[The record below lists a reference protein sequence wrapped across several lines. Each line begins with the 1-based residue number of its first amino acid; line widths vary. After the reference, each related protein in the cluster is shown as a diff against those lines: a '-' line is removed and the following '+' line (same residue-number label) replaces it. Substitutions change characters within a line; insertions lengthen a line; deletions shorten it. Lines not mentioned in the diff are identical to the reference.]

1 MAAVTLTPPPP
12 SRSPWQRFYGWVL
25 ERRRGRHSD
34 RARRLPCP
42 VVSIGNLHWGGT
54 GKTPLTAAIAA
65 HLRDAGRTVAILS
78 RGYKGKGEGVRV
90 VSTGGGPLLGPGLV
104 GDEPVL
110 LAGELPGVGVVVC
123 ADRYLAGVHALE
135 RFDPK
140 PDLFL
145 LDDGFSHVR
154 LARDVDIL
162 AFPAADPFASGRL
175 APAGRLREP
184 LGASRHAEAVVMTA
198 ARPGDGEA
206 LGAALAPFG
215 FAGNA
220 YDSRTVALPARLSSG
235 EPLEPG
241 ARVITVSG
249 IARSRPFHELAREQ
263 GFEIVASLD
272 LPDHHGYPDATLR
285 SIQRLWLGDGAD
297 AVLTTSKD
305 QVKLLGRLDLP
316 LAELPIRAEPEAGFW
331 TWLDGRVSGLIT
343 GR

>member
-1 MAAVTLTPPPP
+1 MPPVTLTPPPP

-25 ERRRGRHSD
+25 ERRRAWYST

-42 VVSIGNLHWGGT
+42 VVSVGNLHWGGT

-65 HLRDAGRTVAILS
+65 HLRDASRTVAILS
-78 RGYKGKGEGVRV
+78 RGYKGKGDGVRV
-90 VSTGGGPLLGPGLV
+90 VSTGDGPLLGPGLA

-110 LAGELPGVGVVVC
+110 LAGELPGVGVVVGP
-123 ADRYLAGVHALE
+123 DRYLAGVHALE
-135 RFDPK
+135 RFDPQ

-154 LARDVDIL
+154 LARDLDIL
-162 AFPAADPFASGRL
+162 VFPAADPFASGRL
-175 APAGRLREP
+175 APSGRLREP
-184 LGASRHAEAVVMTA
+184 LTASRHAAAVVMTA
-198 ARPGDGEA
+198 ARPGDGAA

-215 FAGNA
+215 FAGSA
-220 YDSRTVALPARLSSG
+220 FDSRTVALPAHLSSG
-235 EPLEPG
+235 GPLNPG

-249 IARSRPFHELAREQ
+249 IARSRPFLELAREQ

-285 SIQRLWLGDGAD
+285 SIQRLWLGNSAD

-316 LAELPIRAEPEAGFW
+316 LAELPIRAEPEESFW
-331 TWLDGRVSGLIT
+331 GWLEHRVAALSEH
-343 GR
+343 R